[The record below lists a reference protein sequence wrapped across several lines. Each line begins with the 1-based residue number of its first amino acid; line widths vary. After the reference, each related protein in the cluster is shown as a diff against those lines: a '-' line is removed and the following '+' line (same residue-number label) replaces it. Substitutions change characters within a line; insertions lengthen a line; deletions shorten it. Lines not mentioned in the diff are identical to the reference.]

1 MDLTFWCSVAGIA
14 VSVIAVIIILMTR
27 YNILNILDKDIILFD
42 KNFELKKNSINEAMD
57 LVDQVAQSGKG
68 TTLRGDFEEKAKS
81 VYNSLLCIM
90 TNAKIADEFYSIAI
104 DKNESAD
111 NIRIAKFKLACR
123 KDLGLKTKSSK
134 AIKQQ
139 KSLDI
144 ESDETMLR
152 TNVATGSNSGF
163 SAGTSS
169 FASQP
174 KPVEEP
180 RPRPV
185 APTPKP
191 TTPTQLAQP
200 AQLRPNPAPRPL
212 QPRPMNRPTDSA
224 PKE

>member
-1 MDLTFWCSVAGIA
+1 MDLTFWCSIAGIA
-14 VSVIAVIIILMTR
+14 VSVIAVIIIFMTR

-42 KNFELKKNSINEAMD
+42 KNFELKKNAINEAMD
-57 LVDQVAQSGKG
+57 LADQIAQSGKG
-68 TTLRGDFEEKAKS
+68 ATLRADFEEKAKS

-104 DKNESAD
+104 DKNASVD

-123 KDLGLKTKSSK
+123 KDLGLKNKHSK

-139 KSLDI
+139 KSADLG
-144 ESDETMLR
+144 SDETMLR

-174 KPVEEP
+174 KVAEEP
-180 RPRPV
+180 RLR
-185 APTPKP
+185 P
-191 TTPTQLAQP
+191 TTPTPRPAAPTQPAQP
-200 AQLRPNPAPRPL
+200 TQLRPNPAPRPL